1 MLTSISHYLANLLKR
16 ILSRLALFL
25 WIKPL
30 VAAISTALTASFY
43 KASTLSAPAATA
55 SSNFLIA
62 VRIAF
67 V

>member
-30 VAAISTALTASFY
+30 VAAISTALTASLY

-55 SSNFLIA
+55 SSIS
-62 VRIAF
+62 
-67 V
+67 